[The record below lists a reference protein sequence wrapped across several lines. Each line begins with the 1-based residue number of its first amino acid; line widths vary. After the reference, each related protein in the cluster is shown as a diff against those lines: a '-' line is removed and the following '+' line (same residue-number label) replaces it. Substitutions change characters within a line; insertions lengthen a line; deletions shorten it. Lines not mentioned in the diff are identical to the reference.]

1 MALFYNKDAI
11 CASANTGLTLFS
23 KENFSAFK
31 QTYPLLSKPDRV
43 MPKRFK
49 SHFEGTPT
57 GQAWDNL
64 NIKKNDC
71 AWWKY
76 IEYIKIHKPTKKPWD
91 YYYILMACF
100 KIW

>member
-11 CASANTGLTLFS
+11 CALANTGLTLFS

-31 QTYPLLSKPDRV
+31 QTYTLLSKPDRV
-43 MPKRFK
+43 MTKRFK
-49 SHFEGTPT
+49 SQFEGTPT

-71 AWWKY
+71 S
-76 IEYIKIHKPTKKPWD
+76 
-91 YYYILMACF
+91 
-100 KIW
+100 

>member
-71 AWWKY
+71 V
-76 IEYIKIHKPTKKPWD
+76 
-91 YYYILMACF
+91 
-100 KIW
+100 